1 MTRNERVKTAI
12 LHRSPDSVPYNI
24 ELTGGSMERF
34 REYKKDAGDDF
45 FSFSGSHIEKISY
58 NGGRWLDNNF
68 FSDEFGV
75 VWNRS
80 AGEDIGVVK
89 EYLLSEPDTGAVKIP
104 VIDTAEIEYKTKKT
118 LSNGRDSFKLAKIG
132 MLLFERAWSFRS
144 MTELLM
150 DFYLNPEFVE
160 ELFDRITDY
169 NLEII
174 NDVLQYPVDGFYFG
188 DDYGQQT
195 GMLMG
200 PKLWRQFIKP
210 RLERTFAPIKA
221 KGLPVFL
228 HSCGNIYDILGDL
241 IDIGLDVYQT
251 VQPEIYDLKKIK
263 KEFGKDLSFYGA
275 ISTQQALPYLSPDK
289 VRELLKDTI
298 TTLNIDGGYIC
309 APTHQIPA
317 DVPPE
322 NIMAMIEYFK

>member
-1 MTRNERVKTAI
+1 
-12 LHRSPDSVPYNI
+12 VPHNI
-24 ELTGGSMERF
+24 ELTSGSMKRF
-34 REYKKDAGDDF
+34 REYTKDDVSDF
-45 FSFSGSHIEKISY
+45 FTISGNHIEKISY
-58 NGGRWLDNNF
+58 NGGQWLDEEF

-80 AGEDIGVVK
+80 EGDDIGVVK
-89 EYLLSEPDTGAVKIP
+89 DYLLLEPEINSVKIP
-104 VIDTAEIEYKTKKT
+104 VVDKTEIKNKTWKT
-118 LSNGRDSFKLAKIG
+118 LSNGHDSFKLAKIG
-132 MLLFERAWSFRS
+132 MLLFERAWTLRS
-144 MTELLM
+144 MEELLM
-150 DFYLNPEFVE
+150 DFYLNPEFLE
-160 ELFDRITDY
+160 ALFDTITDY

-174 NDVLQYPVDGFYFG
+174 NEALQYQVDGFYFG

-200 PKLWRQFIKP
+200 PDLWRKFIKP
-210 RLERTFAPIKA
+210 RLERTFAPIKT

-251 VQPEIYDLKKIK
+251 VQPEIYDLAKLK

-275 ISTQQALPYLSPDK
+275 ISTQQSLPYLSPAQVK
-289 VRELLKDTI
+289 KLLQSTI
-298 TTLNIDGGYIC
+298 DTLNRDGGYIC
-309 APTHQIPA
+309 APTHQISA

-322 NIMAMIEYFK
+322 NIMAMIEFFMDN